1 MSGLGV
7 AGSSSVPRYV
17 DGEGADTLTAGS
29 LAAQPLTPAINT
41 AAVSATNRRRPRAGR
56 YDTRQAPFTLWYS
69 PGLIVRAAGLH
80 PTSSRT
86 TASASS
92 RPRRVSTA
100 RPAAYAT
107 GSSSPSLT
115 AVRAARRPDV
125 QQHALHCPSGGVEQL
140 AASGRARAGGE

>member
-29 LAAQPLTPAINT
+29 LAAQPLTPAVNT

-69 PGLIVRAAGLH
+69 RGLIVRTAGLH

-100 RPAAYAT
+100 RPAST
-107 GSSSPSLT
+107 RLSLT
-115 AVRAARRPDV
+115 IRRSTALGELNDSLADDFHRWHSGFTHVPDRQV
-125 QQHALHCPSGGVEQL
+125 L
-140 AASGRARAGGE
+140 AA